1 MNKYEKSFNH
11 YIKDSK
17 FFSGYK
23 GNVKE
28 VDYLN
33 ILELVE
39 RARPM
44 KVRLQHL
51 EDANRDYVFCP
62 ICDNGIGVIE
72 FVKAV
77 NIKYCP
83 ECGQALDWS
92 E

>member
-1 MNKYEKSFNH
+1 MNKYEKEKIMLVDLSVIFDQETGD
-11 YIKDSK
+11 YIAM
-17 FFSGYK
+17 
-23 GNVKE
+23 
-28 VDYLN
+28 L
-33 ILELVE
+33 LE
-39 RARPM
+39 RATPM